1 MPSKN
6 RRRKCKRSID
16 QEDFTRS
23 DFKAYTNGGLELLDS
38 QLNDHPTKYSDSNSF
53 YELMNHAMQS

>member
-1 MPSKN
+1 MPNKDSSHKG
-6 RRRKCKRSID
+6 KSYID

-23 DFKAYTNGGLELLDS
+23 IFKAYTNGGLELLDS